1 MPTPSFY
8 LNFNAESC
16 APYHNDDVA
25 NDRPELISGDGKIG
39 DTVWKLNGH
48 NATVTESRETFDGT
62 GVTRLT
68 TILRNDGDTPL
79 LVDCL
84 SSAFVTGIGAEGG
97 AWHDNRFVIHYCHSV
112 WQGEGQWRFMLQVST
127 DDRVRFI
134 DAKFSSGK
142 FISGNLC
149 VFGLKSAKLNAEDF
163 ALLKRDFVMAASK
176 IGSKPSSPVVIH
188 RSRKNRLKRT
198 ASWKEVRNFR
208 LNPIGD
214 LWGGFPSVIKQRGV
228 KVDSLACTV
237 DYESGDGVK
246 GSLGKFVNGKKGSS
260 FSEGALYKAIVK
272 IHADAGA
279 DTSKINMRKAI
290 DLYIGARLKYTPV
303 D

>member
-1 MPTPSFY
+1 M
-8 LNFNAESC
+8 
-16 APYHNDDVA
+16 
-25 NDRPELISGDGKIG
+25 K
-39 DTVWKLNGH
+39 TVCSAVL
-48 NATVTESRETFDGT
+48 AAMFAF
-62 GVTRLT
+62 
-68 TILRNDGDTPL
+68 
-79 LVDCL
+79 
-84 SSAFVTGIGAEGG
+84 SAFPEASAETVREARVNFENKYLDVFRGRV
-97 AWHDNRFVIHYCHSV
+97 AKPAETADAELRYDKAK
-112 WQGEGQWRFMLQVST
+112 GEGLWRFMLQLST

-134 DAKFSSGK
+134 EAKFSSGK
-142 FISGNLC
+142 FVSGDLH
-149 VFGLKSAKLNAEDF
+149 VFGLESAKLDAGDF
-163 ALLKRDFVMAASK
+163 ALLRRDFAMAVSR
-176 IGSKPSSPVVIH
+176 IGSEPITPVVIH
-188 RSRKNRLKRT
+188 RARKNRLKRT

-208 LNPIGD
+208 LNPISD

-246 GSLGKFVNGKKGSS
+246 GSLGKFVNCKKGSS

>member
-1 MPTPSFY
+1 MKNICIAALASVIAFSA
-8 LNFNAESC
+8 FA
-16 APYHNDDVA
+16 
-25 NDRPELISGDGKIG
+25 
-39 DTVWKLNGH
+39 
-48 NATVTESRETFDGT
+48 
-62 GVTRLT
+62 
-68 TILRNDGDTPL
+68 DTP
-79 LVDCL
+79 
-84 SSAFVTGIGAEGG
+84 AETVKEARAKFEASYLDVFKGRK
-97 AWHDNRFVIHYCHSV
+97 AKPAETVAEELNYEKAK
-112 WQGEGQWRFMLQVST
+112 GEGQWRFMLQVST

-149 VFGLKSAKLNAEDF
+149 VFGLKSAKLDAEDF
-163 ALLKRDFVMAASK
+163 ALLKRDFVMAVSK
-176 IGSKPSSPVVIH
+176 IGSEPSSPVVIH

-208 LNPIGD
+208 LNPISD
-214 LWGGFPSVIKQRGV
+214 LWGAFPSVIKQRGV

-237 DYESGDGVK
+237 DYESKDGVK
-246 GSLGKFVNGKKGSS
+246 GTLGKFVNASKKNSYN
-260 FSEGALYKAIVK
+260 EAALHKAIVK

-279 DTSKINMRKAI
+279 DPTKIKMLKAV

>member
-1 MPTPSFY
+1 
-8 LNFNAESC
+8 
-16 APYHNDDVA
+16 
-25 NDRPELISGDGKIG
+25 
-39 DTVWKLNGH
+39 
-48 NATVTESRETFDGT
+48 
-62 GVTRLT
+62 
-68 TILRNDGDTPL
+68 
-79 LVDCL
+79 
-84 SSAFVTGIGAEGG
+84 
-97 AWHDNRFVIHYCHSV
+97 
-112 WQGEGQWRFMLQVST
+112 MLQVST

-149 VFGLKSAKLNAEDF
+149 VFGLKSAKLDADDF
-163 ALLKRDFVMAASK
+163 DLLKRDFVMAVSK
-176 IGSKPSSPVVIH
+176 IGSEPSSPVVIH

-208 LNPIGD
+208 LNPISD
-214 LWGGFPSVIKQRGV
+214 LWGAFPSVIKQRGV

-237 DYESGDGVK
+237 DYESKDGVK
-246 GSLGKFVNGKKGSS
+246 GTLGKFVNASKKNSYN
-260 FSEGALYKAIVK
+260 EAALHKAIVK

-279 DTSKINMRKAI
+279 DPTKINMRKAV

>member
-1 MPTPSFY
+1 MKNICIAALASVIAFSA
-8 LNFNAESC
+8 FA
-16 APYHNDDVA
+16 
-25 NDRPELISGDGKIG
+25 
-39 DTVWKLNGH
+39 
-48 NATVTESRETFDGT
+48 
-62 GVTRLT
+62 
-68 TILRNDGDTPL
+68 DTP
-79 LVDCL
+79 
-84 SSAFVTGIGAEGG
+84 AETVKEARAKFEASYLDVFKGRK
-97 AWHDNRFVIHYCHSV
+97 AKPAETVAEELNYEKAK
-112 WQGEGQWRFMLQVST
+112 GEGQWRFMLQVST

-149 VFGLKSAKLNAEDF
+149 VFGLESVKLDADDF
-163 ALLKRDFVMAASK
+163 DLLKRDFVMAASK
-176 IGSKPSSPVVIH
+176 IGSEPSSPVVIH

-208 LNPIGD
+208 LNPISD
-214 LWGGFPSVIKQRGV
+214 LWGAFPSVIKQRGV

-237 DYESGDGVK
+237 DYESKDGVK
-246 GSLGKFVNGKKGSS
+246 GTLGKFVNASKKSS
-260 FSEGALYKAIVK
+260 YNEAALHKAIVK

-279 DTSKINMRKAI
+279 DPTKINMRKAV

>member
-1 MPTPSFY
+1 MKTVCSAVLAAMFAFSVFSGVSAETVKEARARFEASY
-8 LNFNAESC
+8 LDVFRGRKAKPAETVAEEFNYEKA
-16 APYHNDDVA
+16 
-25 NDRPELISGDGKIG
+25 K
-39 DTVWKLNGH
+39 
-48 NATVTESRETFDGT
+48 
-62 GVTRLT
+62 GV
-68 TILRNDGDTPL
+68 
-79 LVDCL
+79 
-84 SSAFVTGIGAEGG
+84 
-97 AWHDNRFVIHYCHSV
+97 
-112 WQGEGQWRFMLQVST
+112 GQWRFMLQVST

-149 VFGLKSAKLNAEDF
+149 VFGLKSAKLDAEDF
-163 ALLKRDFVMAASK
+163 ALLKRDFVVAASK
-176 IGSKPSSPVVIH
+176 IGSEPSSPVVIH
-188 RSRKNRLKRT
+188 RARKNRLKRT

-208 LNPIGD
+208 LNPISD

-228 KVDSLACTV
+228 KVDSLACMV

-303 D
+303 Y

>member
-1 MPTPSFY
+1 MKNICIAALASVIAFSA
-8 LNFNAESC
+8 FA
-16 APYHNDDVA
+16 
-25 NDRPELISGDGKIG
+25 
-39 DTVWKLNGH
+39 
-48 NATVTESRETFDGT
+48 
-62 GVTRLT
+62 
-68 TILRNDGDTPL
+68 DTP
-79 LVDCL
+79 
-84 SSAFVTGIGAEGG
+84 AETVKEARAKFEASYLDVFKGRK
-97 AWHDNRFVIHYCHSV
+97 AKPAETVAEELNYEKAK
-112 WQGEGQWRFMLQVST
+112 GEGQWRFMLQVST

-149 VFGLKSAKLNAEDF
+149 VFGLKSAKLDAEDF
-163 ALLKRDFVMAASK
+163 ALLKRDFVMAVSK
-176 IGSKPSSPVVIH
+176 IGSEPSSPVVIH

-208 LNPIGD
+208 LNPISD
-214 LWGGFPSVIKQRGV
+214 LWGAFPSVIKQRGV

-237 DYESGDGVK
+237 DYESKDGVK
-246 GSLGKFVNGKKGSS
+246 GTLGKFVNASKKNSYN
-260 FSEGALYKAIVK
+260 EAALHKAIVK

-279 DTSKINMRKAI
+279 DPTKINMRKAV

>member
-1 MPTPSFY
+1 MKNICIAALASVIAFSA
-8 LNFNAESC
+8 FA
-16 APYHNDDVA
+16 
-25 NDRPELISGDGKIG
+25 
-39 DTVWKLNGH
+39 
-48 NATVTESRETFDGT
+48 
-62 GVTRLT
+62 
-68 TILRNDGDTPL
+68 DTPVETVKEARAKFETSYL
-79 LVDCL
+79 DVFKGRK
-84 SSAFVTGIGAEGG
+84 AKPAETV
-97 AWHDNRFVIHYCHSV
+97 AEELNYEKAK
-112 WQGEGQWRFMLQVST
+112 GEGQWRFMLQVST

-149 VFGLKSAKLNAEDF
+149 VFGLESAKLDADDF
-163 ALLKRDFVMAASK
+163 DLLKRDFVMAASK
-176 IGSKPSSPVVIH
+176 IGSEPSSPVVIH

-208 LNPIGD
+208 LNPISD
-214 LWGGFPSVIKQRGV
+214 LWGAFPSVIKQRGV

-237 DYESGDGVK
+237 DYESKDGVK
-246 GSLGKFVNGKKGSS
+246 GSLGKFVNASKKSS
-260 FSEGALYKAIVK
+260 YNEAALHKAIVK

-279 DTSKINMRKAI
+279 DPTKINMRKAV